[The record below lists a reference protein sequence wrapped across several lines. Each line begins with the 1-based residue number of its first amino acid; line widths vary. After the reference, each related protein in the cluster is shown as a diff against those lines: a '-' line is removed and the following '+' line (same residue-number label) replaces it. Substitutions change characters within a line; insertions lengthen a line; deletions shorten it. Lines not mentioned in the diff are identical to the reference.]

1 MENAALPK
9 LVSLAVM
16 VSELPDSDIESI
28 SVTVPTTRFEGLSD
42 SDHALQV
49 ASDLIEEAVQTAYD
63 KGSVPAIEIWG
74 CDLAQA
80 TSTSVHILHPDED
93 DYEDAH
99 SFEEAKAER
108 SERLKSARRAVALLV
123 KTVLAAVLAADPQP
137 PLNGDGQRAPTSKA
151 MAYLLEAGGNS
162 IDNHPAGTSMSQEV
176 AFENRDTPHLADLL
190 YASLGAKKYV
200 EPDIWTHPGTGET
213 QVSFDLRDTTHVIV
227 SVSVTRGQGARLC
240 ITANRLGDEDDPGL
254 CEAIDGIHTPQHW
267 VEAVQLIQARVD
279 ALARGRVLA

>member
-16 VSELPDSDIESI
+16 VSELPDFDIESI
-28 SVTVPTTRFEGLSD
+28 SAIVPTTRFEGLSD

-93 DYEDAH
+93 DYEDAD
-99 SFEEAKAER
+99 SFKEAKARR
-108 SERLKSARRAVALLV
+108 SEQLKSARQAVALLV

-137 PLNGDGQRAPTSKA
+137 PTTVCMRRL
-151 MAYLLEAGGNS
+151 
-162 IDNHPAGTSMSQEV
+162 EV
-176 AFENRDTPHLADLL
+176 ALENRDTPHLADLL
-190 YASLGAKKYV
+190 YASLGAGEYV
-200 EPDIWTHPGTGET
+200 EPDIWTHPATGET
-213 QVSFDLRDTTHVIV
+213 QVSFDLQNTTHVIV
-227 SVSVTRGQGARLC
+227 SVRVTRGQGACLC
-240 ITANRLGDEDDPGL
+240 VTANRLGDEDDPGL
-254 CEAIDGIHTPQHW
+254 CEAIEGIHTPQHW
-267 VEAVQLIQARVD
+267 VEAVQLIRARVV
-279 ALARGRVLA
+279 ARAAGRQAYLS